1 MLVCVD
7 GSGAFFDDTYAT
19 EMSGSFVGRIHE
31 TYAGPGAKIYHRGPD
46 AGGTITN
53 FTRPVTLVHRDILPK
68 VGGGDTTLF
77 LCGFSRGAGIVINA
91 AALLHDLKVP
101 VKGLFLF
108 DAVARSVHISRADV
122 ITPNVEFAY
131 HAMRAKAT
139 GSRTSFGNC
148 GTLAA
153 PKVRFEKRWFH
164 TTHGAM
170 GGTPFGKAGILDQS
184 LAHQIEYAISTE
196 TQRRAMLAKYKI
208 KEGFWGSEV
217 NVTPEQEKLGMDQVE
232 AWMWGHLRAHGV
244 VS

>member
-7 GSGAFFDDTYAT
+7 GSGAFFDKTYDT
-19 EMSGSFVGRIHE
+19 EMAGSFVRRVYE
-31 TYAGPGAKIYHRGPD
+31 NYTGPGAKLYHRGPD

-53 FTRPVTLVHRDILPK
+53 FTRPSTLVHRDILPK
-68 VGGGDTTLF
+68 VGGGDNTIY

-91 AALLHDLKVP
+91 AALLYDLKVP

-108 DAVARSVHISRADV
+108 DAVERSVHISRVDV
-122 ITPNVEFAY
+122 ITPNVESAY
-131 HAMRAKAT
+131 HAMRSKAT

-153 PKVRFEKRWFH
+153 PKVHFEKQRFH

-170 GGTPFGKAGILDQS
+170 GGTPFGASGILDQS
-184 LAHQIEYAISTE
+184 LARTIEFALSTE
-196 TQRRAMLAKYKI
+196 TQRRAMLAKHKI

-217 NVTPEQEKLGMDQVE
+217 DVTPEQEAKGMEDVRY
-232 AWMWGHLRAHGV
+232 WMWGHMRKHGV